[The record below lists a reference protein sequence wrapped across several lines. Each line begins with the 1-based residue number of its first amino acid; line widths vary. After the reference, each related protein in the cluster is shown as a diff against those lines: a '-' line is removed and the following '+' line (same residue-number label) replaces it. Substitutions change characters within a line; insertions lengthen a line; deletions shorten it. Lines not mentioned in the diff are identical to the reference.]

1 MRVLSVAPECAPL
14 IKTGGLADVAGAL
27 PGALAAEGVACRVML
42 PAYPGLADR
51 LEGLE
56 TVGLQDGERLLVGRA
71 GGLDLVLFEAPA
83 LFDREGR
90 GPYQTPEGRDWPD
103 NAIRFGRFARAAAG
117 VAREGVLGWRPD
129 VVHAHDWQAGLV
141 PAYLGGEGPPV
152 VFTIHNIAYAGAFG
166 AEVLAALGLDAGLYT
181 PEGLEFY
188 GRASF
193 LKAGLAFSDRITTVS
208 PAYARELLRPEFGMG
223 FDGLLRA
230 RARDFEGVLNGIDT
244 AAWDP
249 GTDPALPETYGP
261 GDLSSKAACRE
272 ALAARFGIDP
282 PGGPLCAVV
291 SRMTWQKGLDLIPD
305 ALGTLEA
312 EGGALVLLGS
322 GDAALEERFEG
333 LARARPGRVAVRLGY
348 DEGLAHLV
356 QAGADALLVPSR
368 FEPCGL
374 TQLCALRYGTAPV
387 VARVGG
393 LGDTV
398 IDANPAALAVGTAT
412 GVVHDPDSTDALAGA
427 FGRLGALWRDRAAW
441 DGIVA
446 AAMRHPVGWGRSAA
460 RYAALFR
467 DAAGRA

>member
-1 MRVLSVAPECAPL
+1 MHVLSVAPECAPL

-103 NAIRFGRFARAAAG
+103 NAIRFGRFARAAAE

-230 RARDFEGVLNGIDT
+230 RARDFEGILNGIDT

-261 GDLSSKAACRE
+261 GDLSGKAACRE
-272 ALAARFGIDP
+272 ALAERFGIDP

-305 ALGTLEA
+305 ALGALEA